1 MELTSQALGTGKIS
15 SLFRQIFY
23 PTLLGMLSVSA
34 VTVIDGIFVGHGV
47 GADGIAAVNICV
59 PLLMIV
65 SGAALMLGTGCSV
78 TASICLAKGNR
89 VLARTAVSQAILTG
103 LIFSA
108 VLMSIIFIFPS
119 WLARLLGSS
128 EHLLPMVK
136 DYLIWYAPGMLFD
149 VMIIMSSFIVR
160 LDGAPKLAMVSSIL
174 CALINFVLD
183 YIFIFPLGWGVKGA
197 AFASSICCLVGAAIQ
212 MYYLLWKAK
221 DTRLIRLRL
230 GLKRIKLYLHSLAS
244 QCKLGFTALIGEL
257 TMAFAMF
264 LGNITFMKYLGDDG
278 VGAFGIVCYY
288 LPFVFMV
295 GNTIAQ
301 SAQPIISYNY
311 GLGDMDRVHTAFKV
325 SLRTAIGCSLISTA
339 AFVLIPKLLVG
350 LFLPIEENAA
360 QIAIHGFP
368 IFSVSFVFFIS
379 NLAVIGYYQSIERVR
394 RATVYALLRGVIFL
408 LPTFLIMP
416 MLLDVNGIWLTL
428 AVSEAL
434 TFLVILLG
442 GGLKPVSK

>member
-15 SLFRQIFY
+15 RLFRQIFY

-47 GADGIAAVNICV
+47 GSDGIAAVNICV
-59 PLLMIV
+59 PLLMVV
-65 SGAALMLGTGCSV
+65 SGVALMLGTGCSV

-89 VLARTAVSQAILTG
+89 DMARTAVSQALLTG

-108 VLMSIIFIFPS
+108 VLMSVIFIFPS

-160 LDGAPKLAMVSSIL
+160 LDGAPKLAMISSIL
-174 CALINFVLD
+174 CALVNLVLD

-197 AFASSICCLVGAAIQ
+197 AFASSICCLVGAAMQIS
-212 MYYLLWKAK
+212 YLLWFAK
-221 DTRLIRLRL
+221 DTRLIHLKL
-230 GLKRIKLYLHSLAS
+230 GLKRVKLYLHSIAS
-244 QCKLGFTALIGEL
+244 QSKIGSTSLLGEL
-257 TMAFAMF
+257 TMAMFMF
-264 LGNITFMKYLGDDG
+264 LGNQIFMRYLGDDG
-278 VGAFGIVCYY
+278 VGAFGIACYY
-288 LPFVFMV
+288 LPFVFMI

-311 GLGDMDRVHTAFKV
+311 GLNDMGRVRTAFHV
-325 SLRTAIGCSLISTA
+325 SLRTAIGSSLISIA
-339 AFVLIPKLLVG
+339 AFVLIPRLLVG
-350 LFLPIEENAA
+350 LFLPPEDNAA

-368 IFSVSFVFFIS
+368 IFSAAFIFFVI
-379 NLAVIGYYQSIERVR
+379 NLAVIGYYQSIEKVR
-394 RATVYALLRGVIFL
+394 KATTFALLRGVVFMIPSFL
-408 LPTFLIMP
+408 LMP
-416 MLLDVNGIWLTL
+416 RLLGVEGIWLAL
-428 AVSEAL
+428 AVSEFL
-434 TFLVILLG
+434 TFIVILLSG
-442 GGLKPVSK
+442 GFK